1 MVWSALSSSED
12 RKCFHVALFS
22 PRLFAPH
29 CLLHF
34 AAVSPPVIA
43 INGRSLEG
51 ILSALDISGGDYA
64 EIGCVYFIGSGG
76 FSLESMLSIWLM
88 QQVYMLCHRS

>member
-1 MVWSALSSSED
+1 MLPCCVI
-12 RKCFHVALFS
+12 S
-22 PRLFAPH
+22 PHLFAPH

-43 INGRSLEG
+43 ISGRSLKG

-64 EIGCVYFIGSGG
+64 EIGCV
-76 FSLESMLSIWLM
+76 
-88 QQVYMLCHRS
+88 C